1 MGIVFPL
8 CSLLS
13 VQVMSDPSLQKAIKE
28 EHLEQLMRVSP
39 TELDDALKDALTAWK
54 AADVPPSI
62 DPAVPDSAALS
73 SSTIQQNSDVI
84 APASVKLVPSDSVSA
99 PAPSQ
104 VSSNAS
110 ATVSLHQDSRR
121 PDTTASPPPTS
132 NAQLA
137 ATRSARI
144 IASETAP
151 PAAPGTEVV
160 PPLRPQVQPL
170 IEGPPPRNGSS
181 CCVIS

>member
-1 MGIVFPL
+1 MRMLFPV

-39 TELDDALKDALTAWK
+39 TELDDALKDSLTAWK
-54 AADVPPSI
+54 AAYAPPSTH
-62 DPAVPDSAALS
+62 PAVPDSAAL
-73 SSTIQQNSDVI
+73 STIQQNSDVI
-84 APASVKLVPSDSVSA
+84 APASVKLVPSDSVST

-104 VSSNAS
+104 ASSNAS
-110 ATVSLHQDSRR
+110 GAVSLHQDSRR
-121 PDTTASPPPTS
+121 PDTTASPPPPS
-132 NAQLA
+132 DAQLA

-151 PAAPGTEVV
+151 PAAPGADVV
-160 PPLRPQVQPL
+160 PPLRPQPV
-170 IEGPPPRNGSS
+170 IEGPPPSNGSS